1 MCKILDGLKLTLNV
15 PNIQSWHIVHYGGK
29 FPCSQN
35 MTVEGFVTMSAANS
49 QMVEKNYVYIHIYL
63 THTLHTFTHRC
74 ITEKQRKE
82 TWQGVNN

>member
-1 MCKILDGLKLTLNV
+1 
-15 PNIQSWHIVHYGGK
+15 
-29 FPCSQN
+29 

-49 QMVEKNYVYIHIYL
+49 QMVEKNYLYIHIYL